1 MTISLGDILSFI
13 SIAVAVITF
22 FVTRHRTQKVETLQK
37 IDELTEGYYD
47 VRDKDVSKDYKEY
60 VSYLSKL
67 DRFAKAVNQHVY
79 MERVVKKHD
88 LFFKTLYQ
96 HGFIQ
101 KLVPQRRKQFK
112 RESYYQDLEIMLKK
126 LGVCEKI
133 EGI

>member
-13 SIAVAVITF
+13 SIAVAVIIF
-22 FVTRHRTQKVETLQK
+22 FVTRYRTQKVETLQK

-79 MERVVKKHD
+79 QERVVKKHD
-88 LFFKTLYQ
+88 LNCFVRGTNDY
-96 HGFIQ
+96 I
-101 KLVPQRRKQFK
+101 
-112 RESYYQDLEIMLKK
+112 
-126 LGVCEKI
+126 
-133 EGI
+133 

>member
-13 SIAVAVITF
+13 SIAVAVTTF
-22 FVTRHRTQKVETLQK
+22 FVTRYRTKKVETLQK

-47 VRDKDVSKDYKEY
+47 VRDKDVSKDYKEF

-67 DRFAKAVNQHVY
+67 DRFAKAVNRHVY
-79 MERVVKKHD
+79 LQRIVKQND
-88 LFFKTLYQ
+88 LFFKALYK

-112 RESYYQDLEIMLKK
+112 RESYYQDLETMLKK
-126 LGVCEKI
+126 FGACERI
-133 EGI
+133 EGN